1 MLQGG
6 FYGSINEYSKKLPS
20 NVSKGLYSIS
30 NFIAEKSNNPYYSL
44 KTYADKFNW
53 LTHEEQQ
60 AFLRQL
66 MEAES
71 EKRRAEII
79 GMYFAISN
87 YRVQHGIGT
96 EDEKDEIIDG
106 SVADSI
112 YTWTNP
118 EYFKK
123 GLNYTLAKMTERSLE
138 SVQFSN
144 DVRRDIEAGIL
155 YSSKN
160 SYLNDGD
167 IYADRRSRVVTS
179 YDGNNYVYIN
189 GEFLFTNR
197 NADYT
202 YDQFGDFLADHGWN
216 VQRTEWDGETVNYV
230 TYNGR
235 AFAANRQASS
245 PILAKTIEILAGSV
259 KGYDDVVG
267 YGVGHS
273 VAKNV
278 LEINPISSNSTEYL
292 AGKVIGN
299 IVGGAQGGFEVASG
313 FYKSHVGSISN
324 LNYGQAALGYSGEG
338 IISTTHGL
346 LSLKKF
352 SGEINHN
359 LNTLFIK
366 RSTNSKNDGI
376 ESLQPSDSRA
386 QEFEKAISKMPVEER
401 IGTVFTKLKGIAS
414 DYGWE
419 KVGRSLDARIVYK
432 DNNGF
437 YYTID
442 TMHGRF
448 EKFDRNMKHIDE
460 VNIDLIPQNKQKKNR
475 VLRIR

>member
-1 MLQGG
+1 
-6 FYGSINEYSKKLPS
+6 
-20 NVSKGLYSIS
+20 
-30 NFIAEKSNNPYYSL
+30 
-44 KTYADKFNW
+44 
-53 LTHEEQQ
+53 
-60 AFLRQL
+60 
-66 MEAES
+66 
-71 EKRRAEII
+71 
-79 GMYFAISN
+79 
-87 YRVQHGIGT
+87 
-96 EDEKDEIIDG
+96 
-106 SVADSI
+106 
-112 YTWTNP
+112 
-118 EYFKK
+118 
-123 GLNYTLAKMTERSLE
+123 MTERSPV

-167 IYADRRSRVVTS
+167 IYADRRNRVVTS

-197 NADYT
+197 NSDYT
-202 YDQFGDFLADHGWN
+202 YNQFGDFLADHGWN
-216 VQRTEWDGETVNYV
+216 VQRTEWDGEEVNYV

-235 AFAANRQASS
+235 AFAANRQPSS
-245 PILAKTIEILAGSV
+245 PILTKTIETLAGSI
-259 KGYDDVVG
+259 KGYDDVVA
-267 YGVGHS
+267 YGVGHA
-273 VAKNV
+273 VAKNA
-278 LEINPISSNSTEYL
+278 LGIKPISSNSTEYQ

-299 IVGGAQGGFEVASG
+299 IVGGVQGGFEVASG
-313 FYKSHVGSISN
+313 LYKSSVGSIGN
-324 LNYGQAALGYSGEG
+324 LNYGSAVLGFSSEG
-338 IISTTHGL
+338 IVSTTHGL

-359 LNTLFIK
+359 LNTLFMK
-366 RSTNSKNDGI
+366 RSTNSKNGGI
-376 ESLQPSDSRA
+376 DSSQPSDSRA
-386 QEFEKAISKMPVEER
+386 QEFEKSISKMPVNER
-401 IGTVFTKLKGIAS
+401 IGTVLTKLKGIAS

-419 KVGRSLDARIVYK
+419 KVGRSLDGRIVYK

-475 VLRIR
+475 VLKIR